1 MRETIQQIKRSTE
14 EIVMLTLSAAG
25 AISVMPFAAIR
36 FAAGEWM
43 IGLIDVIIIL
53 GVGLIGLYGWLTRQ
67 VRVASIVLTLFFM
80 SALVV
85 IIYLLGTSVIY
96 WTYPTM
102 VAAFFLV
109 KPREAVAINLLV
121 MVLLIP
127 AVVPAMAR
135 LEFII
140 LLATMILNNVFA
152 YVFATRM
159 NEHREHLSFL
169 AEQDPLTKIGNR
181 RALTARLEDVIERQY
196 TNPVT
201 ASLVVLDLDHFKN
214 VNDTYGHAVG
224 DKILVRVTELVNSK
238 TRVTDDLYRYGGEEF
253 VVIAM
258 GAARDAA
265 NKLAEQ
271 LRVAVE
277 TSDLLPERPVTI
289 SLGVAELREGEGYD
303 RWLHRADEALY
314 EAKAAGRNRVCL
326 AN

>member
-1 MRETIQQIKRSTE
+1 MQQINRTTE
-14 EIVMLTLSAAG
+14 EIVTLTLSAAG
-25 AISVMPFAAIR
+25 AISIMPFAVIR
-36 FAAGEWM
+36 FAAGEWL
-43 IGLIDVIIIL
+43 IGIIDVFLIL
-53 GVGLIGLYGWLTRQ
+53 GISLIGLYGWWTRQ
-67 VRVASIVLTLFFM
+67 IRLTSMVLTLFIM
-80 SALVV
+80 TGLLVIV
-85 IIYLLGTSVIY
+85 HLLGATLIY
-96 WTYPTM
+96 WAYPVM
-102 VAAFFLV
+102 GAAFFLV

-127 AVVPAMAR
+127 AVVPAMER
-135 LEFII
+135 LEFAI
-140 LLATMILNNVFA
+140 LLVTMLLNNVFA
-152 YVFATRM
+152 YVFASRM

-196 TNPVT
+196 SNPVT

-258 GAARDAA
+258 GAQCEAA
-265 NKLAEQ
+265 QKLAEQ
-271 LRVAVE
+271 LRQAVE
-277 TSDLLPERPVTI
+277 ASDLLPERPVTI

-303 RWLHRADEALY
+303 RWLHRADQALY